1 MDPYED
7 PYKNHHFPGMLQ
19 AKIHTFSHS
28 QYFLPYFTCFNNQFS
43 ILSPMKMV
51 INWVYLQVPTAARLT
66 CSYQDLT
73 FAGACP
79 ELGEYVVR
87 AGAGAGAETMG
98 MGSWDLHI

>member
-1 MDPYED
+1 
-7 PYKNHHFPGMLQ
+7 
-19 AKIHTFSHS
+19 
-28 QYFLPYFTCFNNQFS
+28 
-43 ILSPMKMV
+43 MKMV